1 MAGNPKTPKSVAI
14 KSAQG
19 KAMGRVGGGN
29 AKVSAQTTPGSKG
42 VKVGLNAGKGVVQ
55 SSAQTS
61 KTSKFKMGGSMKGK
75 KC

>member
-29 AKVSAQTTPGSKG
+29 AKVSAQTKPGSKG
-42 VKVGLNAGKGVVQ
+42 VMTGLNPKATVQ
-55 SSAQTS
+55 STAVT
-61 KTSKFKMGGSMKGK
+61 KMKMGGMKKGGR

>member
-1 MAGNPKTPKSVAI
+1 MAGNPKTSKSVAI

-19 KAMGRVGGGN
+19 KAMGKVGGGN

-42 VKVGLNAGKGVVQ
+42 VKVGVNPKASTQ
-55 SSAQTS
+55 STAATS
-61 KTSKFKMGGSMKGK
+61 KMSKMKMGGSMKGK